1 MSFWSKLFVGGKTAE
16 NVSET
21 LKDSAKATFGI
32 LDEAFHTDQE
42 KSEAKAQA
50 VAAYIEI
57 YKTTMS
63 ESTGTAEARRWF
75 LQTIT
80 NFIMTMAVGALLA
93 VLFGRPDI
101 KDSIVLVVTEFQLG
115 WAFVAAVGFYFMTHV
130 AAAIMGNKV
139 KK

>member
-1 MSFWSKLFVGGKTAE
+1 MSFFSKLFLGGKTAE
-16 NVSET
+16 TVATT
-21 LKDSAKATFGI
+21 LKDSASASFTI
-32 LDEAFHTDQE
+32 LDEAFNTEQE
-42 KSEAKAQA
+42 KAEAKAKA
-50 VAAYIEI
+50 VDAYIEI

-80 NFIMTMAVGALLA
+80 NFIMTMAICSLLA
-93 VLFGRPDI
+93 MVFNRPDI
-101 KDSIVLVVTEFQLG
+101 KDAIILTVKEFQLG

-130 AAAIMGNKV
+130 AQAIMGKP

>member
-1 MSFWSKLFVGGKTAE
+1 MSFWSKLFIGGKTAE

-130 AAAIMGNKV
+130 AAAIVGNKV